1 MVRSA
6 QIRSM
11 RKIKLMKH
19 LKIGFIVL
27 FLASVPNVQAGEV
40 SFRYGFI
47 GKQGTGAE
55 TLVVIEPGATLHS
68 GDPLK
73 LNFDHSKGTW
83 FYICYR
89 STLDEYA
96 LLYSAKGRKSQQSE
110 VAFGTLGWLALD
122 QNIGEENFILI
133 ASEKRLKKLEKFL
146 ASYKKAKGKSRKRF
160 FRRIHALIEDL
171 QGVQSAGKG
180 AVLAQRL
187 EKPVIGGVAFRGTQ
201 NDEVLANS
209 LTHEVIDDEV
219 ALTMFVIQHR

>member
-55 TLVVIEPGATLHS
+55 TLVVIEAGATLHS

-73 LNFDHSKGTW
+73 LNFEHSKGTW

-96 LLYSAKGRKSQQSE
+96 MLFSAKGRKSQQSE

-160 FRRIHALIEDL
+160 FKRIHALIEKL
-171 QGVQSAGKG
+171 QGGQSAGKG

-187 EKPVIGGVAFRGTQ
+187 EKPVIGGVAFRGSQSDGISTK
-201 NDEVLANS
+201 S
-209 LTHEVIDDEV
+209 LTHEAVGDDV
-219 ALTMFVIQHR
+219 ALTMFVLQHR

>member
-1 MVRSA
+1 M
-6 QIRSM
+6 I
-11 RKIKLMKH
+11 H

-55 TLVVIEPGATLHS
+55 TLVVIEAGATLHS

-73 LNFDHSKGTW
+73 LNFEHSKGTW

-96 LLYSAKGRKSQQSE
+96 LLYSAKGRKSQRSE

-122 QNIGEENFILI
+122 QNVGEENFILI
-133 ASEKRLKKLEKFL
+133 AAEKRLKKLEKFL
-146 ASYKKAKGKSRKRF
+146 ASYKKAKGKSRKRYF
-160 FRRIHALIEDL
+160 KRIHALIEDL

-187 EKPVIGGVAFRGTQ
+187 EKPVIGGVAFRGRQ

>member
-11 RKIKLMKH
+11 RKIKLIKH

-47 GKQGTGAE
+47 GKQGTEDE

-73 LNFDHSKGTW
+73 LNFEHSKGTW

-96 LLYSAKGRKSQQSE
+96 LLYSAKGRKSKKSE

-122 QNIGEENFILI
+122 QNIGEEYFILI

-160 FRRIHALIEDL
+160 FKRIHALIEKF
-171 QGVQSAGKG
+171 QGGQSAGKG

-187 EKPVIGGVAFRGTQ
+187 EKPVIGGVAFRGSQSDGISTK
-201 NDEVLANS
+201 S
-209 LTHEVIDDEV
+209 LTHEVSGDDV

>member
-55 TLVVIEPGATLHS
+55 TLVVIEAGATLHS

-73 LNFDHSKGTW
+73 LNFGHSKGTW

-122 QNIGEENFILI
+122 QNVGEENFILI
-133 ASEKRLKKLEKFL
+133 AAEKRLKKLEKFL
-146 ASYKKAKGKSRKRF
+146 ASYKKAKGKSRKRYF
-160 FRRIHALIEDL
+160 KRIHALIEDL

-187 EKPVIGGVAFRGTQ
+187 EKPVIGGVAFRGRQ

>member
-1 MVRSA
+1 M
-6 QIRSM
+6 
-11 RKIKLMKH
+11 IKPMTH
-19 LKIGFIVL
+19 LKIGFMVL
-27 FLASVPNVQAGEV
+27 LLAIVPNAQAGEV
-40 SFRYGFI
+40 SFHYGFI
-47 GKQGTGAE
+47 GKQGTGDE
-55 TLVVIEPGATLHS
+55 TLVVIEAGATLHS

-73 LNFDHSKGTW
+73 LNFEHSKGTW

-122 QNIGEENFILI
+122 QNVGEENFILI
-133 ASEKRLKKLEKFL
+133 AAEKRLKKLEKFL
-146 ASYKKAKGKSRKRF
+146 ASYKKAKGKSRKRYF
-160 FRRIHALIEDL
+160 KRIHALIEDL

-187 EKPVIGGVAFRGTQ
+187 EKPVIGGVAFRGRQ

>member
-1 MVRSA
+1 
-6 QIRSM
+6 
-11 RKIKLMKH
+11 MKH

-27 FLASVPNVQAGEV
+27 LLAIVPNAQAGEV

-47 GKQGTGAE
+47 GKQGTGDE
-55 TLVVIEPGATLHS
+55 TLAVIEAGATLHS

-73 LNFDHSKGTW
+73 LNFEHSKGTW

-96 LLYSAKGRKSQQSE
+96 LLYSAKGRKSKKSE

-122 QNIGEENFILI
+122 QNVGEENFILI

-160 FRRIHALIEDL
+160 FKRIHALIEKL
-171 QGVQSAGKG
+171 HGGQSTGKG

-187 EKPVIGGVAFRGTQ
+187 EKPVIGGVAFRGRQ

>member
-1 MVRSA
+1 
-6 QIRSM
+6 M
-11 RKIKLMKH
+11 RKIKPMKH

-27 FLASVPNVQAGEV
+27 LLAIVPNAQAGEV

-47 GKQGTGAE
+47 GKQGTGDE
-55 TLVVIEPGATLHS
+55 TLVVIEAGATLHS

-73 LNFDHSKGTW
+73 LNFEHSKGTW

-96 LLYSAKGRKSQQSE
+96 LLYSAKGRKSKKSE

-122 QNIGEENFILI
+122 QNVGEENFILI

-160 FRRIHALIEDL
+160 FKRIHALIEKL
-171 QGVQSAGKG
+171 QGGQSAGKG

-187 EKPVIGGVAFRGTQ
+187 EKPVIGGVAFRGSQ
-201 NDEVLANS
+201 NDGISAKS
-209 LTHEVIDDEV
+209 LTHEASGDDV

>member
-55 TLVVIEPGATLHS
+55 TLVVIEAGATLHS

-73 LNFDHSKGTW
+73 LNFEHSKGTW

-133 ASEKRLKKLEKFL
+133 ASEKRLKKLEKATTAIQRGLFGLLIL
-146 ASYKKAKGKSRKRF
+146 AFISGKIWKYC
-160 FRRIHALIEDL
+160 
-171 QGVQSAGKG
+171 G
-180 AVLAQRL
+180 L
-187 EKPVIGGVAFRGTQ
+187 EKLLPKNLWKIMKSYGRRQEKIMPRF
-201 NDEVLANS
+201 L
-209 LTHEVIDDEV
+209 
-219 ALTMFVIQHR
+219 

>member
-1 MVRSA
+1 M
-6 QIRSM
+6 
-11 RKIKLMKH
+11 
-19 LKIGFIVL
+19 
-27 FLASVPNVQAGEV
+27 
-40 SFRYGFI
+40 
-47 GKQGTGAE
+47 
-55 TLVVIEPGATLHS
+55 IEAGATLHS

-73 LNFDHSKGTW
+73 LNFEHSKGTW

-96 LLYSAKGRKSQQSE
+96 LLYSAKGRKSQRSE

-122 QNIGEENFILI
+122 QNVGEENFILI
-133 ASEKRLKKLEKFL
+133 AAEKRLKKLEKFL

-160 FRRIHALIEDL
+160 FKRIHALIEDL

>member
-1 MVRSA
+1 
-6 QIRSM
+6 M
-11 RKIKLMKH
+11 RKIKPMKH

-27 FLASVPNVQAGEV
+27 LLAIVPNAQAGEV

-47 GKQGTGAE
+47 GKQGTGDE
-55 TLVVIEPGATLHS
+55 TLAVIEAGATLHS

-73 LNFDHSKGTW
+73 LNFEHSKGTW

-96 LLYSAKGRKSQQSE
+96 LLYSAKGRKSKKSE

-122 QNIGEENFILI
+122 QNVGEENFILI

-160 FRRIHALIEDL
+160 FKRIHALIEKL
-171 QGVQSAGKG
+171 QGGQSAGKG

-187 EKPVIGGVAFRGTQ
+187 EKPVIGGVAFRGSQSDGISTK
-201 NDEVLANS
+201 S
-209 LTHEVIDDEV
+209 LTHEAVGDDV